1 MFYIRGWYQLRV
13 TIPKTLTFLRSLPP
27 SMPIVFWFPPSFI
40 NITIQEVDHK
50 AQVQPW
56 LEDCKFITF
65 FIFFLFHYGLLQDI
79 KYSCLKRNG
88 FGLVELRQMNLQPI
102 IQGEESQKEKNKYHV
117 LMHIYGIQK
126 NGTDE
131 PISRSVI
138 EMRPQKTDFWTQW
151 RKESVG

>member
-1 MFYIRGWYQLRV
+1 MLYIRGWYQLRV

-27 SMPIVFWFPPSFI
+27 SMPIVFWISPSFI
-40 NITIQEVDHK
+40 NITIQEVDHE

-56 LEDCKFITF
+56 LKDCKFIIF
-65 FIFFLFHYGLLQDI
+65 FIFFLFQYGLIQDI
-79 KYSCLKRNG
+79 KYSCLKKNG

-102 IQGEESQKEKNKYHV
+102 IRGEESQKEKNKYHV
-117 LMHIYGIQK
+117 LMHIYEIQK

-131 PISRSVI
+131 PISRAVI

-151 RKESVG
+151 RKESGG